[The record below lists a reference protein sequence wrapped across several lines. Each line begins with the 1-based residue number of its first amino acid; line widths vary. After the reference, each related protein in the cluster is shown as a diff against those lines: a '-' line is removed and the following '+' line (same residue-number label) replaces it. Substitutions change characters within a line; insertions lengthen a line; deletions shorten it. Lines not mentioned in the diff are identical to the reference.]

1 MAEENKLDKIVEEIS
16 KLNLLD
22 LSKLVKL
29 IEEKFDIKAA
39 APIQM
44 MQQPAQGNGGSSNED
59 EGKEEK
65 TSFDVILSASGEK
78 KIEVIKA
85 IRTINPDLGL
95 KEAKDLV
102 ESAPKSIKEG
112 VNKEEAEKIKKSLE
126 DAGAKVELK

>member
-1 MAEENKLDKIVEEIS
+1 MTEENKLDKIVEEIS

-29 IEEKFDIKAA
+29 IEEKFDIKAS

-44 MQQPAQGNGGSSNED
+44 MQQPAQGNGGSSNEG
-59 EGKEEK
+59 EVKEEK

-102 ESAPKSIKEG
+102 ESAPKPVKEG